1 MKGLAGVILAA
12 TPLAAVVLYF
22 ALSGNQQVR
31 VDQQR
36 IESNFK
42 VDNAKFDLEFDVAS
56 REISGD
62 PMSAEEKGERVKQI
76 NGLQA
81 NADKWNQRFDE
92 DFAQMDTELA
102 ELKEAFNE

>member
-12 TPLAAVVLYF
+12 TPLAALVLYF

-36 IESNFK
+36 IESNFE
-42 VDNAKFDLEFDVAS
+42 VDNAKFDLEFDIAS
-56 REISGD
+56 REISKN
-62 PMSAEEKGERVKQI
+62 PMSTEEKQERVKEIDQLS
-76 NGLQA
+76 NE
-81 NADKWNQRFDE
+81 ADRWNNRFDE
-92 DFAQMDTELA
+92 DFAQMDAELA